1 MAKIKFSIKEIERHF
16 KLTREN
22 VEKISMFGTP
32 AELADDTLEIE
43 IFPNRPDI
51 ISMQNFAR
59 AFKAF
64 IGKSPGL
71 KKYKVNSPEKN
82 FKVKI
87 DSSVKSIR
95 PFTACAIVKNLKL
108 DDEKI
113 KSLIDLQE
121 KLHTTLGRNRKKVA
135 IGIYPLEKIKLPII
149 YEARS
154 PDKIK
159 FVPLE
164 TAQEFNGFQ
173 ILQRHPTGRA
183 YAHLLEGFDKFP
195 VFADADNKIMS
206 MPPIINSNETGK
218 ITDKTKDV
226 FIECSGSDFE
236 VLKKTLNIIVTTL
249 AEIGGKIYAME
260 LDYGKK
266 IITPDLSPEKMKISM
281 DNVNNLLGLNLKEKE
296 LEKLLPRMEY
306 EYKNGAVSVPAW
318 RSDILHEVDI
328 IEDIA
333 IAYGYDK
340 LVPEIPK
347 VATIGEES
355 EKSRIKRKISEI
367 LAGLGLIETSS
378 YHLIK
383 AEETEK
389 IKEDRIEVESSKTEY
404 KFLRPNL
411 FIPALRILAENKDK
425 DYPQKLFEMGP
436 VFAQDSKNK
445 TETGITE
452 TESLV
457 IAISSGNFTEI
468 KQILDYLTK
477 MLDIKYILEESKHD
491 SLIEGRSATIII
503 NNKPVGY
510 IGEIHPETLIRWN
523 IKMPVSVIEIS
534 LEEIFDLVK

>member
-159 FVPLE
+159 FVPL
-164 TAQEFNGFQ
+164 
-173 ILQRHPTGRA
+173 
-183 YAHLLEGFDKFP
+183 
-195 VFADADNKIMS
+195 
-206 MPPIINSNETGK
+206 
-218 ITDKTKDV
+218 
-226 FIECSGSDFE
+226 
-236 VLKKTLNIIVTTL
+236 
-249 AEIGGKIYAME
+249 
-260 LDYGKK
+260 
-266 IITPDLSPEKMKISM
+266 
-281 DNVNNLLGLNLKEKE
+281 
-296 LEKLLPRMEY
+296 
-306 EYKNGAVSVPAW
+306 
-318 RSDILHEVDI
+318 
-328 IEDIA
+328 
-333 IAYGYDK
+333 
-340 LVPEIPK
+340 
-347 VATIGEES
+347 
-355 EKSRIKRKISEI
+355 
-367 LAGLGLIETSS
+367 
-378 YHLIK
+378 
-383 AEETEK
+383 
-389 IKEDRIEVESSKTEY
+389 
-404 KFLRPNL
+404 
-411 FIPALRILAENKDK
+411 
-425 DYPQKLFEMGP
+425 
-436 VFAQDSKNK
+436 
-445 TETGITE
+445 
-452 TESLV
+452 
-457 IAISSGNFTEI
+457 
-468 KQILDYLTK
+468 
-477 MLDIKYILEESKHD
+477 
-491 SLIEGRSATIII
+491 
-503 NNKPVGY
+503 
-510 IGEIHPETLIRWN
+510 
-523 IKMPVSVIEIS
+523 
-534 LEEIFDLVK
+534 